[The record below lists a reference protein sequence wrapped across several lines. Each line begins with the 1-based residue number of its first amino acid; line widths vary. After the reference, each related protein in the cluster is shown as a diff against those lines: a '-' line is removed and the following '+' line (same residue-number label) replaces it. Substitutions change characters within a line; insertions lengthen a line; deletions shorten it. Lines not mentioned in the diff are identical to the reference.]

1 MDLGDTGHSIAF
13 VMETSPLVMGNF
25 LHISQAQEIVFC
37 EEESVQVYKTW
48 VFENIGLGSPPL
60 LFYILLFD
68 ITFSSKYTYTM
79 ASFSITLYNTKK
91 K

>member
-48 VFENIGLGSPPL
+48 VLENIGLGPPL
-60 LFYILLFD
+60 HY
-68 ITFSSKYTYTM
+68 
-79 ASFSITLYNTKK
+79 FSIYYFSI
-91 K
+91 